1 MSEEKFENKVAP
13 LDLDT
18 ARKPD
23 QLPPMENGATGTDV
37 KQSAAL
43 PSIDSGKI
51 KSNLSPLPPIGQ
63 NEKKDLANGKAADGE
78 ESKKDESKK
87 DEGKEEEKKEE
98 EQKMV
103 GALEIFKYGTCF
115 DYFLMALGTFC
126 AICHGAALPSM
137 IIVFG
142 DMTNTFVNSGIYYN
156 WLLTISSYLTTV
168 GISIQ
173 SAVTNPSILSSHKTA
188 LQASPYNVTDF
199 SALDTAISQDLLETM
214 KVFVYYYIGIGCGV
228 LIFGYGQLACWVTAA
243 ERQTHRIRLAF
254 FRNAMRQ
261 EIGWFDTHDAGEL
274 NTRLTGDV
282 NKIQMGIG
290 DKMGICFQWTSSFL
304 TGVVIGFVY
313 GWKLTLVILAF
324 SPLIMVAALIQDKM
338 ITTASSKGLDA
349 YAKAGAVAD
358 EVLGAIRT
366 VVAFG
371 GQDKECERYSVH
383 LNDAKGS
390 GIKKGITV
398 GFSMGLI
405 YFIVFSVYGFG
416 FWYGAKIV
424 REDSDYD
431 PGNVLIVFFSIMI
444 AAFSLGYATPPLAK
458 FSEARGAAFT
468 VYQMIEKV
476 PEIDSS
482 SEEGLKPNEMLG
494 SVEIKN
500 VKFRYPARP
509 EVQVL
514 KGVSLDI
521 SRGETVALVGS
532 SGCGKSTIIQLL
544 QRFYDPEEGEICL
557 DKNNIKTLNLKW
569 LRRHIGIVSQEPVLF
584 ATTIAENIRFGKE
597 DVTDEEIKA
606 ACVMA
611 NAHDFIDTLPDKY
624 ETLVGERGA
633 QMSGGQKQRIAIA
646 RALVKDPKIL
656 LLDEAT
662 SALDTE
668 SESVVQEALDKA
680 RAGRTTIVVAHRLST
695 IKTANKIAGFEQ
707 GELKEM
713 GTHDQ
718 LMQKGGVYATLVN
731 MQTKNQTVD
740 AEEEELIAEFTG
752 ATKDK
757 TPEKGGHQLHRQH
770 TIHLDKKKEEK
781 KEEKEKEGEEKDKK
795 KDEEEE
801 QAGLGRILKMNAP
814 EWPFILFGSLG
825 AIING
830 GAQPAFAIIF
840 SEILGTFALT
850 STSEQEDKMLMWTL
864 LMVGVGVVS
873 FITYLTQG
881 YCFSVSGENL
891 TLRLRKSCFR
901 ALMRQDMEYFDDPK
915 NSTGALTT
923 RLATEAA
930 EVQGASGAQLGTMLQ
945 NLANIGTGVIIGFV
959 YGWQLTLVIL
969 AFIPIIGIAGVLQ
982 MKLLE
987 GVSGQNKEALEESGK
1002 TATEAI
1008 ENIRTVAS
1016 LCQEDRMLVLY
1027 KEQLDPPYKTALRK
1041 SHLTGIAFAA
1051 STAVMFFAYATAF
1064 YFGAYM
1070 IKENEMTYTEVFL
1083 VFSAIVFGAMAM
1095 GESSAFAPDAGKATK
1110 SATLIFKLLDREPKI
1125 DPYSEEGIKD
1135 ENFTSAVTFKDVRFR
1150 YPNRPDVEV
1159 LQGLNL
1165 EVTPGETLALV
1176 GASGCGKS
1184 TTMQLIERFYDPEAG
1199 DVMLDKNCVK
1209 DLNVQWL
1216 RQQIGIV
1223 SQEPVLFDCSIAEN
1237 IAYGDN
1243 SREVPMA
1250 EIIEAARKANIHEF
1264 ISSLPSGYETM
1275 CGDKGT
1281 QLSGGQKQ
1289 RVAIAR
1295 GLVRNPK
1302 ILLLDEATSALDTE
1316 SEKIVQEALDKARQG
1331 RTCIVIA
1338 HRLSTIQNADKI
1350 CVIKHGQVAE
1360 QGRHSELMS
1369 KQGIYAR
1376 LVNTANK
1383 RGKS

>member
-1 MSEEKFENKVAP
+1 MSEKNFNNTVIP
-13 LDLDT
+13 LDDS
-18 ARKPD
+18 K
-23 QLPPMENGATGTDV
+23 GT
-37 KQSAAL
+37 K
-43 PSIDSGKI
+43 
-51 KSNLSPLPPIGQ
+51 
-63 NEKKDLANGKAADGE
+63 ELANGKVEEEGKKKDGE
-78 ESKKDESKK
+78 K
-87 DEGKEEEKKEE
+87 EEKKEE

-103 GALEIFKYGTCF
+103 GPLEIFKYGTCF
-115 DYFLMALGTFC
+115 DYFLMIFGSIC
-126 AICHGAALPSM
+126 AVIHGAALPSM

-142 DMTNTFVNSGIYYN
+142 DMTDTFVNSGIYYN
-156 WLLTISSYLTTV
+156 WLLSISAYLTSVGITIS
-168 GISIQ
+168 Q
-173 SAVTNPSILSSHKTA
+173 AVANPSILSSHKTA
-188 LQASPYNVTDF
+188 LAAAPYNVTDF
-199 SALDTAISQDLLETM
+199 SSLDKAISEDLLDTMTL
-214 KVFVYYYIGIGCGV
+214 FVYYYIGIGGGV

-243 ERQTHRIRLAF
+243 ERQTHRIRIAF
-254 FRNAMRQ
+254 FRNIMRQ
-261 EIGWFDTHDAGEL
+261 EISWFDTHDSGEL
-274 NTRLTGDV
+274 NTRLSGDV
-282 NKIQMGIG
+282 NKIQTGIG
-290 DKMGICFQWTSSFL
+290 DKMGIFFQWFSSFL
-304 TGVVIGFVY
+304 TGVIIGFVY

-324 SPLIMVAALIQDKM
+324 SPLIVIAALIQDKL
-338 ITTASSKGLDA
+338 ITAASSKGLDS

-358 EVLGAIRT
+358 EVLGAFRT

-371 GQDKECERYSVH
+371 GQDKECDRYNVH
-383 LNDAKGS
+383 LSDAKKT
-390 GIKKGITV
+390 GIRKGLTV

-405 YFIVFSVYGFG
+405 YFIIFSVYGFG
-416 FWYGAKIV
+416 FWYGAKLV
-424 REDSDYD
+424 REDSDYT

-444 AAFSLGYATPPLAK
+444 SAFALGYATPPLGK
-458 FSEARGAAFT
+458 FSEARGAAYT
-468 VYQMIEKV
+468 VYQLIEQV
-476 PEIDSS
+476 PEIDSAS
-482 SEEGLKPNEMLG
+482 GEGLQPDGVTGN
-494 SVEIKN
+494 VELRN

-514 KGVSLDI
+514 KGVSLEI
-521 SRGETVALVGS
+521 NRGETVALVGS

-544 QRFYDPEEGEICL
+544 QRFYDPEEGEVCL
-557 DKNNIKTLNLKW
+557 DNNNLKTLNVGW
-569 LRRHIGIVSQEPVLF
+569 LRKHIGIVSQEPVLF
-584 ATTIAENIRFGKE
+584 ATTIAENIRYGKE
-597 DVTDEEIKA
+597 GVTDEEIQA
-606 ACVMA
+606 ACRMA
-611 NAHDFIDTLPDKY
+611 NAHEFIMKFPDKY

-646 RALVKDPKIL
+646 RALVRDPRIL

-662 SALDTE
+662 SALDSE

-695 IKTANKIAGFEQ
+695 IKTADKIAGFQQ
-707 GELKEM
+707 GELVEK

-731 MQTKNQTVD
+731 MQTKNQKVD
-740 AEEEELIAEFTG
+740 EEEEELIAEFVG
-752 ATKDK
+752 EKDK
-757 TPEKGGHQLHRQH
+757 KAEKVDHKLQRQH
-770 TIHLDKKKEEK
+770 TVHHLPVDKDTKESEDKDKKKEEK
-781 KEEKEKEGEEKDKK
+781 
-795 KDEEEE
+795 EEE
-801 QAGLGRILKMNAP
+801 AGIGRVLKMNAP
-814 EWPFILFGSLG
+814 EWPFILMGSLG
-825 AIING
+825 AIVNG
-830 GAQPAFAIIF
+830 GVQPAFAIIF
-840 SEILGTFALT
+840 SEILGTFAI
-850 STSEQEDKMLMWTL
+850 SNNSEQEDKVLMWTL
-864 LMVGVGVVS
+864 LLVGVGAAS
-873 FITYLTQG
+873 FLTFLLQG
-881 YCFSVSGENL
+881 FSFSVSGENL
-891 TLRLRKSCFR
+891 TMRLRQNCFR
-901 ALMRQDMEYFDDPK
+901 SLLRQDIEYFDDPK

-945 NLANIGTGVIIGFV
+945 NLANIGTGIIIGFV

-1016 LCQEDRMLVLY
+1016 LCQEDMMVERY
-1027 KEQLDPPYKTALRK
+1027 KSQLDGPYKTALKK

-1070 IKENEMTYTEVFL
+1070 IEENEMTFTDVFK

-1095 GESSAFAPDAGKATK
+1095 GEASAFAPDAGKAKK
-1110 SATLIFKLLDREPKI
+1110 SAALIFKLLDREPKI

-1135 ENFTSAVTFKDVRFR
+1135 ESFTSAVSFRNIHFR
-1150 YPNRPDVEV
+1150 YPTRPDMEV

-1165 EVTPGETLALV
+1165 DVTPGETLALV

-1184 TTMQLIERFYDPEAG
+1184 TTMQLIERFYDPDTG
-1199 DVMLDKNCVK
+1199 DVLLDKNNLK

-1216 RQQIGIV
+1216 RRQIGIV

-1243 SREVPMA
+1243 FREVPMA
-1250 EIIEAARKANIHEF
+1250 EIIEAARNANIHEF
-1264 ISSLPSGYETM
+1264 IQSLPNGYDTL

-1316 SEKIVQEALDKARQG
+1316 SEKIVQEALDKARAG

-1350 CVIKHGQVAE
+1350 CVIKHGEVAE
-1360 QGRHSELMS
+1360 QGRHSDLMS

-1383 RGKS
+1383 RGKN

>member
-1 MSEEKFENKVAP
+1 MEKNFNNTVLPMDADEGIETKRNSE
-13 LDLDT
+13 
-18 ARKPD
+18 
-23 QLPPMENGATGTDV
+23 LPPMDNGTPHTDI
-37 KQSAAL
+37 KNSTL
-43 PSIDSGKI
+43 PPIDSGPKTVN
-51 KSNLSPLPPIGQ
+51 SSPLPPIGQ
-63 NEKKDLANGKAADGE
+63 NEKKDMANGNVSE
-78 ESKKDESKK
+78 EDESKK
-87 DEGKEEEKKEE
+87 DGEKEEKKE

-103 GALEIFKYGTCF
+103 GSLEIFKYGTCF
-115 DYFLMALGTFC
+115 DYFLMILGSFC
-126 AICHGAALPSM
+126 AVCHGAALPSM

-142 DMTNTFVNSGIYYN
+142 DMTDTFVNSGIYYS
-156 WLLTISSYLTTV
+156 WLQSISAYLSSV
-168 GISIQ
+168 GISITD
-173 SAVTNPSILSSHKTA
+173 AVANPSILSSHKTA

-199 SALDTAISQDLLETM
+199 SSLDKAISEDLLDTMTI
-214 KVFVYYYIGIGCGV
+214 FVWYYLGIGGGV
-228 LIFGYGQLACWVTAA
+228 LIFGYGQVACWVTAA
-243 ERQTHRIRLAF
+243 ERQSHRIRVSF
-254 FRNAMRQ
+254 FRNIMRQ
-261 EIGWFDTHDAGEL
+261 EISWFDTHDSGEL
-274 NTRLTGDV
+274 NTRLSGDV
-282 NKIQMGIG
+282 NKIQTGIG
-290 DKMGICFQWTSSFL
+290 DKMGIFFQWTSSFL
-304 TGVVIGFVY
+304 TGVIIGFVY

-324 SPLIMVAALIQDKM
+324 SPLIVIAALIQDKL
-338 ITTASSKGLDA
+338 ITAASSKGLDA
-349 YAKAGAVAD
+349 YAKAGSVAD
-358 EVLGAIRT
+358 EVIGAVRT

-371 GQDKECERYSVH
+371 GQDKECERYNEH
-383 LNDAKGS
+383 LSDAKAT
-390 GIKKGITV
+390 GIRKGLTV

-405 YFIVFSVYGFG
+405 YFIIFSVYGFG
-416 FWYGAKIV
+416 FWYGAKLV
-424 REDSDYD
+424 REDSDYT

-444 AAFSLGYATPPLAK
+444 AAFSLGYATPPLGK

-468 VYQMIEKV
+468 VYQLIQQVPDIDIES
-476 PEIDSS
+476 D
-482 SEEGLKPNEMLG
+482 EGLKPNEVVG
-494 SVEIKN
+494 NVELRN

-514 KGVSLDI
+514 KGVSLEI

-557 DKNNIKTLNLKW
+557 DGNGLKSLNLKW
-569 LRRHIGIVSQEPVLF
+569 LRTHIGIVSQEPILF
-584 ATTIAENIRFGKE
+584 ATTIAENIRYGRE
-597 DVTDEEIKA
+597 GVTDQEIEA
-606 ACVMA
+606 ACRMA
-611 NAHDFIDTLPDKY
+611 NAHDFILNFPDKY

-646 RALVKDPKIL
+646 RALVRDPKIL

-680 RAGRTTIVVAHRLST
+680 RSGRTTIVVAHRLST
-695 IKTANKIAGFEQ
+695 IKTADKIAGFQE
-707 GELKEM
+707 GNVVEK

-718 LMQKGGVYATLVN
+718 LMSKGGVYATLVN
-731 MQTKNQTVD
+731 MQTKHQAVD
-740 AEEEELIAEFTG
+740 EEEEELIAEFTG
-752 ATKDK
+752 DTK
-757 TPEKGGHQLHRQH
+757 PEKGAHHLQRQNTVH
-770 TIHLDKKKEEK
+770 HLPVDKEVDEKDKDKKDKKKEE
-781 KEEKEKEGEEKDKK
+781 E
-795 KDEEEE
+795 DE
-801 QAGLGRILKMNAP
+801 AGLGRILKMNAP
-814 EWPFILFGSLG
+814 EWPYILLGSLG
-825 AIING
+825 AIVNG
-830 GAQPAFAIIF
+830 GVQPAFAIIF
-840 SEILGTFALT
+840 AEILGTFALSDT
-850 STSEQEDKMLMWTL
+850 NDQADKVLMWTL
-864 LMVGVGVVS
+864 LLVGVGFCS
-873 FITYLTQG
+873 FCTFLLQG
-881 YCFSVSGENL
+881 ASFSISGENL
-891 TLRLRKSCFR
+891 TMRLRQNSFR
-901 ALMRQDMEYFDDPK
+901 ALLRQDMEYFDDPK
-915 NSTGALTT
+915 NTTGALTT

-930 EVQGASGAQLGTMLQ
+930 EVQGASGAQLGSMFQ

-987 GVSGQNKEALEESGK
+987 GVTGQNKEALEEAGK

-1016 LCQEDRMLVLY
+1016 LCQEETMVNLY
-1027 KEQLDPPYKTALRK
+1027 KAQLATPYKTALRK
-1041 SHLTGIAFAA
+1041 SHFTGIAFAA

-1070 IKENEMTYTEVFL
+1070 IEKNEMTFTDVFK

-1095 GESSAFAPDAGKATK
+1095 GEASAFAPDAGKAKK
-1110 SATLIFKLLDREPKI
+1110 SASLIFKLLDREPKI
-1125 DPYSEEGIKD
+1125 DPYSKEGATPD
-1135 ENFTSAVTFKDVRFR
+1135 DFTSAVTFKDIHFR

-1184 TTMQLIERFYDPEAG
+1184 TTMQLIERFYDPESG
-1199 DVMLDKNCVK
+1199 DVLLDKHCLK

-1216 RQQIGIV
+1216 RRQIGIV

-1243 SREVPMA
+1243 FREVPMA

-1264 ISSLPSGYETM
+1264 IQALPNGYDTM

-1316 SEKIVQEALDKARQG
+1316 SEKIVQEALDKAREG

-1338 HRLSTIQNADKI
+1338 HRLSTIQNANKI
-1350 CVIKHGQVAE
+1350 CVVKHGQVAE
-1360 QGRHSELMS
+1360 QGRHGDLMS

-1383 RGKS
+1383 RGKN

>member
-1 MSEEKFENKVAP
+1 MAEKNFNNTVIP
-13 LDLDT
+13 LDDT
-18 ARKPD
+18 
-23 QLPPMENGATGTDV
+23 
-37 KQSAAL
+37 
-43 PSIDSGKI
+43 
-51 KSNLSPLPPIGQ
+51 
-63 NEKKDLANGKAADGE
+63 KDANKELANGKVEEDG
-78 ESKKDESKK
+78 ESKKDGEK
-87 DEGKEEEKKEE
+87 EEKKE

-115 DYFLMALGTFC
+115 DYFLMIFGSFC
-126 AICHGAALPSM
+126 AVCHGAALPSM

-142 DMTNTFVNSGIYYN
+142 DMTDTFVNSGIYYN
-156 WLLTISSYLTTV
+156 WLQSISAYLASV
-168 GISIQ
+168 GITINQ
-173 SAVTNPSILSSHKTA
+173 AVANPSILSSHKTA
-188 LQASPYNVTDF
+188 LAAAPYNVTDF
-199 SALDTAISQDLLETM
+199 SSLDKAISEDLLDTMT
-214 KVFVYYYIGIGCGV
+214 VFVYYYIGIGGGV

-243 ERQTHRIRLAF
+243 ERQTHRIRIAF
-254 FRNAMRQ
+254 FRNIMRQ
-261 EIGWFDTHDAGEL
+261 EISWFDTHDSGEL
-274 NTRLTGDV
+274 NTRLSGDV
-282 NKIQMGIG
+282 NKIQTGIG
-290 DKMGICFQWTSSFL
+290 DKMGIFFQWFSSFL

-324 SPLIMVAALIQDKM
+324 SPLIVIAALIQDKL
-338 ITTASSKGLDA
+338 ITAASSKGLDA

-371 GQDKECERYSVH
+371 GQDKECDRYNKH
-383 LNDAKGS
+383 LSDAKKT
-390 GIKKGITV
+390 GIRKGLTV

-405 YFIVFSVYGFG
+405 YFIIFSVYGFG
-416 FWYGAKIV
+416 FWYGAKLV
-424 REDSDYD
+424 REDSDYT

-444 AAFSLGYATPPLAK
+444 SAFALGYATPPLGK
-458 FSEARGAAFT
+458 FSEARGAAYT
-468 VYQMIEKV
+468 VFQLIQQV

-482 SEEGLKPNEMLG
+482 SDDGLKPDGVTGNVVLR
-494 SVEIKN
+494 N

-514 KGVSLDI
+514 KGVSLEI
-521 SRGETVALVGS
+521 NRGETVALVGS
-532 SGCGKSTIIQLL
+532 SGCGKSTIIQLI
-544 QRFYDPEEGEICL
+544 QRFYDPEEGEVCL
-557 DKNNIKTLNLKW
+557 DDNNLKTLNLKW
-569 LRRHIGIVSQEPVLF
+569 LRKHIGIVSQEPVLF
-584 ATTIAENIRFGKE
+584 ATTIAENIRYGKE
-597 DVTDEEIKA
+597 GVTDEEIQA
-606 ACVMA
+606 ACKMA
-611 NAHDFIDTLPDKY
+611 NAHEFIMKFPDKY
-624 ETLVGERGA
+624 DTLVGERGA

-646 RALVKDPKIL
+646 RALVRDPRIL

-662 SALDTE
+662 SALDSE

-695 IKTANKIAGFEQ
+695 IKTADKIAGFQQ
-707 GELKEM
+707 GELVEK

-740 AEEEELIAEFTG
+740 EEEEELIAEFAG
-752 ATKDK
+752 GNDK
-757 TPEKGGHQLHRQH
+757 KPEKADNKLQRQH
-770 TIHLDKKKEEK
+770 TVHHLPV
-781 KEEKEKEGEEKDKK
+781 EKETKETEEKDKK
-795 KDEEEE
+795 KEEEE
-801 QAGLGRILKMNAP
+801 EAGIGRVLKMNAP
-814 EWPFILFGSLG
+814 EWPFILLGSLG
-825 AIING
+825 AIVNG
-830 GAQPAFAIIF
+830 GVQPAFAIIF
-840 SEILGTFALT
+840 SEILGTFAI
-850 STSEQEDKMLMWTL
+850 SSNSEQEDKVLMWTL
-864 LMVGVGVVS
+864 LLVGVGAAS
-873 FITYLTQG
+873 FLTFLLQG
-881 YCFSVSGENL
+881 FSFSVSGENL
-891 TLRLRKSCFR
+891 TMRLRQSCFR
-901 ALMRQDMEYFDDPK
+901 ALLRQDIEYFDDQK

-945 NLANIGTGVIIGFV
+945 NFANIGTGIIIGFV

-1016 LCQEDRMLVLY
+1016 LCQEDMMVERY
-1027 KEQLDPPYKTALRK
+1027 KSQLDTPYKSALKK

-1070 IKENEMTYTEVFL
+1070 IEENEMTFTDVFK

-1095 GESSAFAPDAGKATK
+1095 GEASAFAPDAGKAKK
-1110 SATLIFKLLDREPKI
+1110 SAALIFKLLDREPKI

-1135 ENFTSAVTFKDVRFR
+1135 ESFTSAVSFRNIHFR
-1150 YPNRPDVEV
+1150 YPTRPDVEV

-1184 TTMQLIERFYDPEAG
+1184 TTMQLIERFYDPETG
-1199 DVMLDKNCVK
+1199 DVLLDKNNLK

-1216 RQQIGIV
+1216 RRQIGIV

-1243 SREVPMA
+1243 FREVPMA
-1250 EIIEAARKANIHEF
+1250 EIIEAARNANIHEF
-1264 ISSLPSGYETM
+1264 IQSLPNGYDTL

-1316 SEKIVQEALDKARQG
+1316 SEKIVQEALDKARAG

-1350 CVIKHGQVAE
+1350 CVIKHGEVAE
-1360 QGRHSELMS
+1360 QGRHGELMS

-1383 RGKS
+1383 RGKN

>member
-1 MSEEKFENKVAP
+1 MQEKSNNKVAP
-13 LDLDT
+13 LDDNVESE
-18 ARKPD
+18 
-23 QLPPMENGATGTDV
+23 LPPLENGSPRKEGI
-37 KQSAAL
+37 L
-43 PSIDSGKI
+43 PASLPPIEKGK
-51 KSNLSPLPPIGQ
+51 KTNNLSPLPPIG
-63 NEKKDLANGKAADGE
+63 ESGDKKDLENGTDVANGKVVDEENKSTKDGE
-78 ESKKDESKK
+78 K
-87 DEGKEEEKKEE
+87 EEKKE

-103 GALEIFKYGTCF
+103 GPLEIFKYGTCF
-115 DYFLMALGTFC
+115 DYFLMFVGSFC
-126 AICHGAALPSM
+126 AVCHGAALPSM

-156 WLLTISSYLTTV
+156 WLLSISAYLATVSITIA
-168 GISIQ
+168 Q
-173 SAVTNPSILSSHKTA
+173 AVSDPAILNTNTHRTA

-199 SALDTAISQDLLETM
+199 SALDKAVSEDLLETM
-214 KVFVYYYIGIGCGV
+214 KVFVYYYIGIGGGV
-228 LIFGYGQLACWVTAA
+228 LVFGYLQLACWATAA
-243 ERQTHRIRLAF
+243 ERQTHRIRIAF
-254 FRNAMRQ
+254 FRNIMRQ
-261 EIGWFDTHDAGEL
+261 EIGWFDTHDSGEL

-282 NKIQMGIG
+282 NKIQMGIA
-290 DKMGICFQWTSSFL
+290 DKMGIFFQWMSSFIV
-304 TGVVIGFVY
+304 GVIIGFVY

-324 SPLIMVAALIQDKM
+324 GPLIMIAALIQDKM
-338 ITTASSKGLDA
+338 ISTASSKGLDA

-371 GQDKECERYSVH
+371 GQDKECERYSKH

-398 GFSMGLI
+398 GFSMGII

-416 FWYGAKIV
+416 FWYGAKMV
-424 REDSDYD
+424 REDDDYN

-444 AAFSLGYATPPLAK
+444 AAFSLGYATPPLGK
-458 FSEARGAAFT
+458 FSEARGAAFN
-468 VYQMIEKV
+468 VYKM
-476 PEIDSS
+476 IDSVPDIDS
-482 SEEGLKPNEMLG
+482 ASDEGLKPKEMLG
-494 SVEIKN
+494 SVELRN

-514 KGVSLDI
+514 KGVSLEI
-521 SRGETVALVGS
+521 NRGETVALVGS

-544 QRFYDPEEGEICL
+544 QRFYDPEEGEVCL
-557 DKNNIKTLNLKW
+557 DNNNIKSLNLKW
-569 LRRHIGIVSQEPVLF
+569 LRTHIGIVSQEPVLF

-597 DVTDEEIKA
+597 DVSDEEMIA
-606 ACVMA
+606 ACKMA
-611 NAHDFIDTLPDKY
+611 NAHDFIETLPNKY

-680 RAGRTTIVVAHRLST
+680 SAGRTTIVVAHRLST
-695 IKTANKIAGFEQ
+695 IKTANKIAGFVS

-718 LMQKGGVYATLVN
+718 LMQKGGVYATLVS

-740 AEEEELIAEFTG
+740 EEEEELIAEFVG
-752 ATKDK
+752 ISKEK
-757 TPEKGGHQLHRQH
+757 TTLEKGGHAPGVKKLPAKENE
-770 TIHLDKKKEEK
+770 TKEKDDDKDKKDEK
-781 KEEKEKEGEEKDKK
+781 KEE
-795 KDEEEE
+795 DE
-801 QAGLGRILKMNAP
+801 AGFGRIMKMNAP
-814 EWPFILFGSLG
+814 EWPYILLGSLG
-825 AIING
+825 AIMNG
-830 GAQPAFAIIF
+830 GVQPAFAIIF
-840 SEILGTFALT
+840 SEILGTFAIT

-864 LMVGVGVVS
+864 LMVGIGVIS
-873 FITYLTQG
+873 FLTFLTQG

-891 TLRLRKSCFR
+891 TMRLRQSSFR
-901 ALMRQDMEYFDDPK
+901 ALMRQDMEYFDNPK
-915 NSTGALTT
+915 NTTGALTT
-923 RLATEAA
+923 RLSTEAA

-945 NLANIGTGVIIGFV
+945 NFANIGTGVIIGFV

-982 MKLLE
+982 MQLLE

-1016 LCQEDRMLVLY
+1016 LCQEEKMLDMY
-1027 KEQLDPPYKTALRK
+1027 REQLEPPYKTALRK

-1083 VFSAIVFGAMAM
+1083 VFSAIVFGSMAM
-1095 GESSAFAPDAGKATK
+1095 GESSAFAPDAAKAKK
-1110 SATLIFKLLDREPKI
+1110 SASLIFKLLDREPKI
-1125 DPYSEEGIKD
+1125 DPYSEEGIKVD
-1135 ENFTSAVTFKDVRFR
+1135 NFTSAVSFRDVHFR
-1150 YPNRPDVEV
+1150 YPTRPDVEV

-1184 TTMQLIERFYDPEAG
+1184 TTMQLLERFYDPESG
-1199 DVMLDKNCVK
+1199 DVILDKILVK

-1216 RQQIGIV
+1216 RKQIGIV

-1264 ISSLPSGYETM
+1264 ISSLPNGYDTL

-1360 QGRHSELMS
+1360 QGRHGDLMS